1 MGSGVNPASGSLR
14 ARKKLATR
22 KAIHEVALRLI
33 GERGLE
39 QVTVEEICAEV
50 GVSARTF
57 FNYYPSK
64 LAAAFDLF
72 VVDISEATAERFRTA
87 TGPLMADVC
96 DLVATSVRISEDY
109 PQIKELARSDPA
121 LGVAFWQQQNLRKQP
136 IIDLIEERTGSR
148 QTAVQAFAMVAIGI
162 AAAMRDPSR
171 GTTPEAIGVTLRE
184 HLRQL
189 RSLLDGIPD

>member
-1 MGSGVNPASGSLR
+1 VTETATGSLR
-14 ARKKLATR
+14 ERKKLATR

-33 GERGLE
+33 SDRGLE

-72 VVDISEATAERFRTA
+72 MVDITEATAERFRTG

-96 DLVATSVRISEDY
+96 ELVATSVRISDDY
-109 PQIKELARSDPA
+109 PQIKQLARSDPE
-121 LGVAFWQQQNLRKQP
+121 LGLAFWQQQNLRKQP
-136 IIDLIEERTGSR
+136 IIDLIEERTGNR
-148 QTAVQAFAMVAIGI
+148 QTAVQAFAMVAIAI
-162 AAAMRDPSR
+162 AGAMRNPGR
-171 GTTPEAIGVTLRE
+171 GATTPEAIGATLCE
-184 HLRQL
+184 QLRQL
-189 RSLLDGIPD
+189 RSLLDDLPD